1 MRKISFK
8 FSLLIGLLLT
18 VGLTSVFGF
27 EGDTKRPKNTG
38 IVTVKTSPVA
48 YPVKVDGQ
56 YVGMSGVTNA
66 AEFYLAP
73 GAHTVEVE
81 FPDGKKFTKP
91 IDVIK
96 DRKNCIC
103 LSYVETTIK
112 KNCPYDVRVDGPDK
126 VTEGD
131 LITFA
136 AFNAVADSPTPL
148 SYRWRVY
155 PESARIT
162 SGQGTSAITVDTTNL
177 GGESVRAELDVW
189 DDVYGDKCR
198 QKNEAT
204 TEVERIIIRKPE
216 SFKCDEWETRA
227 FDDDK
232 ARFDNCV
239 IQLNNIPDSQL
250 YIIIYPGTDRIST
263 TRNTYEKLSKRTM
276 DYYVKTRGV
285 DPRRIQIVRWGS
297 RPRTTYEIWIV
308 PPGAQLPVPQ

>member
-1 MRKISFK
+1 MRRISFK
-8 FSLLIGLLLT
+8 FSLIIGLVLT
-18 VGLTSVFGF
+18 VGLTSAFGF
-27 EGDTKRPKNTG
+27 GSDTKRPKNTG
-38 IVTVKTSPVA
+38 ILTVKTSPVA

-56 YVGMSGVTNA
+56 YIGMSGVSNP

-73 GAHTVEVE
+73 GDHTVEVE

-103 LSYVETTIK
+103 LSWIETTVK

-136 AFNAVADSPTPL
+136 AFNSAAGSATPL

-155 PESARIT
+155 PETARIT

-177 GGESVRAELDVW
+177 GGQNIRAELDVW
-189 DDVYGDKCR
+189 DDVYGDTCR
-198 QKNEAT
+198 QKNQAT
-204 TEVERIIIRKPE
+204 TEVERIIIEKPR
-216 SFKCDEWETRA
+216 SFKCDEFETRA

-250 YIIIYPGTDRIST
+250 YIIIYPGTDKLSQ
-263 TRNTYEKLSKRTM
+263 RNSYERLSKRSL
-276 DYYVKTRGV
+276 DYFVKTRGV

-297 RPRTTYEIWIV
+297 RLRTTYEIWIV
-308 PPGAQLPVPQ
+308 PPGAQPPVPQ